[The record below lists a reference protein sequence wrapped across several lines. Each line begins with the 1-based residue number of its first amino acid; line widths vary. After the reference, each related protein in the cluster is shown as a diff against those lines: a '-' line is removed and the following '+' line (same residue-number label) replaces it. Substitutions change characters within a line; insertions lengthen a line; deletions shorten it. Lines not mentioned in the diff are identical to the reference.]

1 MKEKLTG
8 YPSIDKPWLKY
19 FNEEERHK
27 EIPECTVWQNIYQKN
42 KENLSQTAIY
52 YYGNKIT
59 YETLFQ
65 KVTLCAS
72 ALLQNEVKRGDCIS
86 LCTSGV
92 PEAIYLALAC
102 SRIGAIANF
111 VNPLFS
117 KEEMVERIND
127 TESKLLFVMD
137 EMYSYVEKA
146 LSKLHIKKLVILPVS
161 DSFLY
166 SRKVVYELSHSN
178 KQMFK
183 NLLNEKINFV
193 EWRHFIDVE
202 TKKIDETYQKNS
214 PCIMVYSSGTT
225 GASKG
230 ITLTND
236 GINATIAIYDSDDF
250 CYEKGKLF
258 LQMIP
263 IWFSTGIVLST
274 LMPIYFGITVISELV
289 FSKENFM
296 EDIVKYQ
303 PTMTLAATSLWL
315 YVARNLKNER
325 IDLRKLSYP
334 ITGGEAITMQE
345 EHVITNFL
353 KECGC
358 TSRLIKGYGM
368 CELGS
373 TITSTRPQYGKYES
387 VGYPA
392 LPQILVA
399 AFDEDTDKELIY
411 GERGE
416 IRVCSPAA
424 MLGYYR
430 NTEAT
435 EKFFYTDEDGRR
447 WGCTGDIGYVD
458 EDGFVFIE
466 GRKNEY
472 FARHNGKKLYLFDVE
487 KVALSDAAVS
497 QCEAVITELGKKR
510 VLILH
515 ILLQEKNQET
525 SQVIVKRI
533 SESYEQKL
541 PECAKPNYYK
551 IRTSFP
557 VHASGKR
564 NVEALKEEIDGLLD
578 SEGKLYESNL

>member
-92 PEAIYLALAC
+92 PEAIYLVLAC

-117 KEEMVERIND
+117 SEEMVERIND

-137 EMYSYVEKA
+137 EMYSCVEKA

-161 DSFLY
+161 NSFPYGKKQLFRLLK
-166 SRKVVYELSHSN
+166 SRGELPIH
-178 KQMFK
+178 F
-183 NLLNEKINFV
+183 EKAEIEHVQWEAFV
-193 EWRHFIDVE
+193 NVE
-202 TKKIDETYQKNS
+202 VSRIEEIYQKNY
-214 PCIMVYSSGTT
+214 PCIIVSSSGTSGT
-225 GASKG
+225 SKG
-230 ITLTND
+230 IIQTND
-236 GINATIAIYDSDDF
+236 GINTIMSIYASCDF
-250 CYEKGKLF
+250 IFFHNESF

-263 IWFSTGIVLST
+263 IWFSTGLVLSL
-274 LMPIYFGITVISELV
+274 LMPIYLGIAAVPELLYSE
-289 FSKENFM
+289 ENF
-296 EDIVKYQ
+296 VKDLAKYG
-303 PTMTLAATSLWL
+303 PTMTLATKSMWIYASRSL
-315 YVARNLKNER
+315 AGDR
-325 IDLRKLSYP
+325 IRLNRMSYP
-334 ITGGEAITMQE
+334 ITGGEHVSKQE
-345 EHVITNFL
+345 EQEVNEFL
-353 KECGC
+353 RKC
-358 TSRLIKGYGM
+358 TCKSGLLKGYGM

-373 TITSTRPQYGKYES
+373 TVTATRPQYGKYES

-510 VLILH
+510 ALVLH

-564 NVEALKEEIDGLLD
+564 NVEVLKEEIDGLLD